1 MDVNTVGELIDWLA
15 TQPRY
20 RIVVMSR
27 DAEGN
32 GFSPLAD
39 AGDAMY
45 VAESTWAGD
54 VYPTPEDIAGD
65 DRYTAED
72 EAPGGAIRVVVLG
85 PTN

>member
-1 MDVNTVGELIDWLA
+1 MDVNTVGELVDWLA
-15 TQPRY
+15 TQPRD
-20 RIVVMSR
+20 RIVVMSER
-27 DAEGN
+27 GGN

-39 AGDAMY
+39 VGEAMY
-45 VAESTWAGD
+45 LAESTWEGAIF
-54 VYPTPEDIAGD
+54 PTPEDIAGD